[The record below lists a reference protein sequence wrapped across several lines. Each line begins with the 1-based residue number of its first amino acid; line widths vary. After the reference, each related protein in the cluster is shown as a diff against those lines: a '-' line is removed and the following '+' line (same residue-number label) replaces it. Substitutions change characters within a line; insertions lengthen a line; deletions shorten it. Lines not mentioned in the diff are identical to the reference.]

1 MNAHISLHGSQTAR
15 AEKFAALRNK
25 INVVLQRATKEDDRF
40 VKEANECLLWCRENP
55 GKAPY
60 ERDEEGRIVKMV
72 MPGAVHVARTLDS
85 VSVQYANADYIGE
98 QLMPVV
104 SAPRL
109 ADKYF
114 TYSKRDRLAFPDD
127 VIGARGSANEIDESR
142 STDNYSLTGYALKNF
157 VDVTTLQNQDSPLNE
172 MVDLVEAIAEGIA
185 FKTELRHAAIL
196 TTSGN
201 FGSTAAAATAWSS
214 ANGGSIIK
222 DLQTARA
229 ALWMGRGPGD
239 FVGFCSLDVANA
251 MQRNA
256 ALLELMKYTKGGLV
270 PMDEI
275 AKMFGLSKILVGE
288 ARKDTANSGQAASYS
303 RIWSDVFGIVRVA
316 RQPSIRN
323 AAFGYTFRLGGT
335 VKTRTW
341 FNENVGTDGG
351 YHAQISKHEVAKV
364 VASDTG
370 YLLTSVIA

>member
-1 MNAHISLHGSQTAR
+1 VNVSDPAVR
-15 AEKFAALRNK
+15 
-25 INVVLQRATKEDDRF
+25 NVV
-40 VKEANECLLWCRENP
+40 
-55 GKAPY
+55 
-60 ERDEEGRIVKMV
+60 
-72 MPGAVHVARTLDS
+72 
-85 VSVQYANADYIGE
+85 
-98 QLMPVV
+98 
-104 SAPRL
+104 RL
-109 ADKYF
+109 AREAK
-114 TYSKRDRLAFPDD
+114 AA
-127 VIGARGSANEIDESR
+127 GADAVMIWPPVYGPRTAAGVRA
-142 STDNYSLTGYALKNF
+142 YY
-157 VDVTTLQNQDSPLNE
+157 
-172 MVDLVEAIAEGIA
+172 EAIAEGIA

-196 TTSGN
+196 TNSSN
-201 FGSTAAAATAWSS
+201 FGSTAAAGTVWSN
-214 ANGGSIIK
+214 ANGGTIIK

-251 MQRNA
+251 MQRNP

-288 ARKDTANSGQAASYS
+288 ARKDTANSGQTASYS

-370 YLLTSVIA
+370 YLLTSVIS